1 MSDDS
6 SDGLLSRLKNAFR
19 GVFYSGIPDHPAHGG
34 TTGDTEWTPE
44 DAKQAREQNESE
56 SDGDDRGDA

>member
-6 SDGLLSRLKNAFR
+6 SDGLFSRLKDAFR

-34 TTGDTEWTPE
+34 NTGDTEWTPE
-44 DAKQAREQNESE
+44 DAKTAGEKAESE
-56 SDGDDRGDA
+56 RGRDEQGEA

>member
-6 SDGLLSRLKNAFR
+6 SKGLLSRLKNVFR

-34 TTGDTEWTPE
+34 NTGDTEWTPE
-44 DAKQAREQNESE
+44 DAKQAREQTESE
-56 SDGDDRGDA
+56 RDRDEQRDT